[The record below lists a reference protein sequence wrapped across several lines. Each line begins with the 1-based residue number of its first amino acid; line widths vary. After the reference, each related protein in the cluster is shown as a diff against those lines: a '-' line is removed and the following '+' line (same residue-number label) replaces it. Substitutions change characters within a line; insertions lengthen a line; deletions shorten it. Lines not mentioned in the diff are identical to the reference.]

1 MRYKIGGDMSNF
13 IDKDLFCKILTTIQ
27 EHDKTNRILSDAIE
41 QHLCTASF
49 CYVDHGCKLSDVLRE
64 ILVKAFDL
72 EKGEFFGDD
81 ISWWLY
87 EDVEKK
93 FFYPDGFTLDVTDIN
108 DFYSYCVNHKS
119 LAEEHKAKEE

>member
-1 MRYKIGGDMSNF
+1 MTF
-13 IDKDLFCKILTTIQ
+13 IDKDMFCKILNSIQ
-27 EHDKTNRILSDAIE
+27 EHNKTNSILSDMIE

-49 CYVDHGCKLSDVLRE
+49 CYVDHGCKLTNLLID

-72 EKGEFFGDD
+72 GEYEHFSND

-93 FFYPDGFTLDVTDIN
+93 FYYPDGFTLDVTDIN
-108 DFYSYCVNHKS
+108 DFYLYCVNHKS